1 MSLSQAK
8 IEALAPDQGS
18 LAAAKKLLKL
28 SGWPT
33 LGDNGAGLVWG
44 ECQGSGSSPYRVC
57 VDESDAGYKCTCPS
71 RKFPCKHSL
80 ALMWIRLEGK
90 ARFSPGETPSWVS
103 DWMSRRRGPNSAAP
117 SAPRASMAA
126 AEEVVDAVDE
136 KALARAAASR
146 QRSRADRESSILGG
160 VEELGLWLSDQIMS
174 GCSTF
179 ASAPGPS
186 CRAMA
191 QRLVDA
197 KAGGLAVLVD
207 SMPSRLHALPDAARS
222 LAAAKELGVLHLIS
236 QAYVRQDA
244 LPPALREDVRQ
255 AVGWNLTREAL
266 FEHPLAAHESGDWRV
281 WMTRSE
287 VQPDKLRR
295 NEAWLHSEDRFAV
308 LVDYVPV
315 STGAS
320 SSGYAVGEV
329 FEADLVYYPSSVPM
343 RAVLA
348 RSAGTRVEAPVAPVG
363 PSVDDAYD
371 AYAAA
376 LASKPWLGDHPFA
389 FSSAQVRRGDG
400 GLYLCGSRTALPIA
414 RSQHDAAWTL
424 LRSTGLRGAGVWNGT
439 DLLLGVVDTDS
450 GVWTP

>member
-1 MSLSQAK
+1 LSLSQAK

-18 LAAAKKLLKL
+18 LASAKKLLKL

-33 LGDNGAGLVWG
+33 LGQNGTGLVWG

-57 VDESDAGYKCTCPS
+57 IDEGDAGYKCNCPS

-90 ARFSPGETPSWVS
+90 AQFSQADTPSWVS
-103 DWMSRRRGPNSAAP
+103 DWVSRRRGPSAAV
-117 SAPRASMAA
+117 SSGPRASMSA
-126 AEEVVDAVDE
+126 AEEVVQVVDE
-136 KALARAAASR
+136 KVQARAAAAKE
-146 QRSRADRESSILGG
+146 RSRADREASIIGG
-160 VEELGLWLSDQIMS
+160 IEELGLWLSDQIMS

-179 ASAPGPS
+179 AASPGQS

-197 KAGGLAVLVD
+197 KAGGLAVMVD
-207 SMPSRLHALPDAARS
+207 SMPSRLHAIPDAARS
-222 LAAAKELGVLHLIS
+222 LAAVKELGVLHLIS
-236 QAYVRQDA
+236 QAYVRQNA

-255 AVGWNLTREAL
+255 SVGWNLTREAL
-266 FEHPLAAHESGDWRV
+266 FEHPLAVRESGEWRV

-308 LVDYVPV
+308 LIDYVPV

-320 SSGYAVGEV
+320 SSGYAVGEA
-329 FEADLVYYPSSVPM
+329 FDADLVYYPSSVPM

-348 RSAGTRVEAPVAPVG
+348 RSSGTRVEAPVAPIG

-371 AYAAA
+371 AYVDA
-376 LASKPWLGDHPFA
+376 LASKPWLGDHPLA
-389 FSSAQVRRGDG
+389 FSRARVRRGDG
-400 GLYLCGSRTALPIA
+400 GLYLCGDRTALPIA
-414 RSQHDAAWTL
+414 KSQQDAVWTL
-424 LRSTGLRGAGVWNGT
+424 LRSTGLRGAGVWNG
-439 DLLLGVVDTDS
+439 DELLLGVVDTDS
-450 GVWTP
+450 GVWTS